1 MGALLRKPS
10 AYRRALMEEVRRM
23 MVRRQ
28 ACNAVTLAGMATSTE
43 RARAHRERIRNG
55 VARHACLL
63 CGDSHYPCNG
73 VAQPPSATPLCVSH
87 DGQTTHNGVA
97 SVPTG
102 EACPRCEL
110 ARARLADAI
119 AAGNALRGKLA
130 SYRAYGQELERK
142 HGLALER
149 IAALERA
156 IQATGA
162 VIPASP

>member
-1 MGALLRKPS
+1 
-10 AYRRALMEEVRRM
+10 
-23 MVRRQ
+23 
-28 ACNAVTLAGMATSTE
+28 MASSTE

-55 VARHACLL
+55 VARHACPL

-73 VAQPPSATPLCVSH
+73 VAQTPNATPLCVSH

-130 SYRAYGQELERK
+130 SYRAYGTELERK

-149 IAALERA
+149 IAALEA
-156 IQATGA
+156 VLGA
-162 VIPASP
+162 HGLSVPANP